1 MRGMV
6 IRVGV
11 MIIKVRVSVRR
22 LGYVWGYGFWFG
34 VDVRR
39 GEGQLSYVRTATQE
53 HGATVF

>member
-1 MRGMV
+1 MV

-22 LGYVWGYGFWFG
+22 LGYVWGYSFWFG
-34 VDVRR
+34 VDVRS

>member
-1 MRGMV
+1 MV

-11 MIIKVRVSVRR
+11 MIITVRVSVRR

-53 HGATVF
+53 HEATVF